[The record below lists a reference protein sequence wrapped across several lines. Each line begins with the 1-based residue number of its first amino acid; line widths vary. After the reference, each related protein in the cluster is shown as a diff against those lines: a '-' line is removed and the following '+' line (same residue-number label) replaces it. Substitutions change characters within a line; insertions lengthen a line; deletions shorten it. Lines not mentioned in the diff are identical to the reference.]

1 MFCMCTHFHFV
12 IQSCIKAANIKR
24 IPLDMQISQ
33 YEAVQTHAKAH
44 GESVNGFIKRA
55 IQETMMRDNQISA
68 GE

>member
-1 MFCMCTHFHFV
+1 MAYNDASKKAA
-12 IQSCIKAANIKR
+12 QKYKAANIKR

-55 IQETMMRDNQISA
+55 IQETMVRDNQSDA

>member
-1 MFCMCTHFHFV
+1 MPYSDASKRAA
-12 IQSCIKAANIKR
+12 QKYKAANIKR

-55 IQETMMRDNQISA
+55 IQETMMRDNQSSA